1 MSNVDHP
8 NHYNIEGRKE
18 CIDEMVEKFGLDA
31 TLNFCWLN
39 CYKYLY
45 RAGEKE
51 GNSAEQD
58 IAKAAWYLN
67 WADAH
72 EYELTPSNMLNELLA
87 DAYDKVICGKVIS
100 SNIQDKIMK
109 SNRRETKQ

>member
-1 MSNVDHP
+1 MSIIFPEQPTIPPMPKPKGADEKVNHP
-8 NHYNIEGRKE
+8 KHYNQPGKKE

-87 DAYDKVICGKVIS
+87 DAYE
-100 SNIQDKIMK
+100 KII
-109 SNRRETKQ
+109 T